1 MVKPQL
7 LKKYNLDP
15 IYRFM
20 TNANRQTERQTHKVI
35 TCQVF
40 TRCQQKIQYSI
51 NLVTTV
57 IVLVICPYKL
67 MHLARWV
74 LSASSLHGGKKELL
88 IIVRHFVGQQMSDII
103 V

>member
-1 MVKPQL
+1 MHTG
-7 LKKYNLDP
+7 
-15 IYRFM
+15 R
-20 TNANRQTERQTHKVI
+20 ERGKHKVI

-51 NLVTTV
+51 ILLTTV
-57 IVLVICPYKL
+57 KLLVICPHKL

-88 IIVRHFVGQQMSDII
+88 LIVRHFVGQQTSDII

>member
-1 MVKPQL
+1 
-7 LKKYNLDP
+7 
-15 IYRFM
+15 M
-20 TNANRQTERQTHKVI
+20 TNAYRQTERQTHKVI

-40 TRCQQKIQYSI
+40 SIQQKIQYCI
-51 NLVTTV
+51 ILVTTV
-57 IVLVICPYKL
+57 KMLLICPYKL

-88 IIVRHFVGQQMSDII
+88 IIVRQFVGQQTSDII